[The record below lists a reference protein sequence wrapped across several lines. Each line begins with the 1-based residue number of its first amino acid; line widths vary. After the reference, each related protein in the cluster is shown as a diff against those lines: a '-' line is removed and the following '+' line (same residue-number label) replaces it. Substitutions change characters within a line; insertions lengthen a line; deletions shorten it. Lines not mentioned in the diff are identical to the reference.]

1 MGQEDGQSPAA
12 PGGQQW
18 SRGKRVFEGEIIRN
32 GNKIDGY
39 NGSLERQEGVKVPDK
54 KAKLTPAFQTKSKEG
69 SVVDE
74 TVNVLPM
81 KVKLE
86 KITKENAD
94 LQTELKQKITKL
106 LS

>member
-1 MGQEDGQSPAA
+1 M
-12 PGGQQW
+12 
-18 SRGKRVFEGEIIRN
+18 
-32 GNKIDGY
+32 
-39 NGSLERQEGVKVPDK
+39 

-94 LQTELKQKITKL
+94 LQTELKQKITNL

>member
-1 MGQEDGQSPAA
+1 MALLDLTFFLPLLVRVDSP
-12 PGGQQW
+12 
-18 SRGKRVFEGEIIRN
+18 STHS
-32 GNKIDGY
+32 IDGY

>member
-1 MGQEDGQSPAA
+1 M
-12 PGGQQW
+12 
-18 SRGKRVFEGEIIRN
+18 
-32 GNKIDGY
+32 
-39 NGSLERQEGVKVPDK
+39 KVPDK
-54 KAKLTPAFQTKSKEG
+54 KAKLTPPFQTKSKEG

-94 LQTELKQKITKL
+94 LQTELKQKNNKIAFLEIKILELEKQKSSITKK
-106 LS
+106 